1 LRKICSPIYLS
12 LFIVLLVSCGQ
23 QGAKWKGTIED
34 IDGITFVKNPKE
46 PLYENVVLQLEED
59 LSIGMREG
67 DEDYMFSQVRGMAV
81 DDNENIYVLD
91 NREAN
96 IKKYDKNGLHIKTIG
111 RRGQG
116 PGEMVACY
124 SILISPQDEIVVSD
138 AVSRRLT
145 FFSLEGDYLRM
156 LSMAQNLLLLPK
168 MDNQGNFYSIMPIS
182 DEKGSRMEFQKFS
195 PELEYSMTVA
205 SAPASSDSR
214 TKKYSPFRRSLV
226 ATVSDN
232 DLIICGYPI
241 FYEVRLY
248 DTEGVLMRKIF
259 KDYDPVEISEKEL
272 KEARQRSGPSDYSLE
287 LSRYFP
293 AYFTFFVDD
302 EKRLFVGTY
311 EKMDDR
317 NIYDVFDEEGRF
329 ITRIPLNPTPLIMK
343 KSQLYSIEED
353 EEGFQVVKRYKVTWN
368 L

>member
-1 LRKICSPIYLS
+1 MKKICIPICLS

-182 DEKGSRMEFQKFS
+182 DEQGSRTEFQKFN
-195 PELEYSMTVA
+195 PELDYLMTID
-205 SAPASSDSR
+205 SSPTSLDSR
-214 TKKYSPFRRSLV
+214 TKKYHPFHRGLV
-226 ATVSDN
+226 VAISNN
-232 DLIICGYPI
+232 DRIVCGYPI
-241 FYEVRLY
+241 SFELRLY
-248 DTEGVLMRKIF
+248 NKDGALIQKII
-259 KDYDPVEISEKEL
+259 KEYGPVEIPEKEL
-272 KEARQRSGPSDYSLE
+272 ADARQQRIPEGYRLE

-329 ITRIPLNPTPLIMK
+329 ITRIPLNPIPLIMK
-343 KSQLYSIEED
+343 KDQLYSLEVD